1 MSYRENYQS
10 WMNDSRLCEEGRA
23 ELAAIASDEKEK
35 EYRFGGELEFGTA
48 GMRGLIGYG
57 MNMMNVYTVM
67 RATQGLAEYI
77 GTLSKEEQKRGVV
90 ISYDTRR
97 KSREFA
103 QAAAGVLAKNG
114 IKAYLFGDVHPVP
127 MLSYA
132 VRYLHT
138 VAGIMIT
145 ASHNPKEYNGY
156 KVYGEDG
163 AQMSPEATEKVVQFI
178 ARITDYLSVSADEQ
192 SIEPMC

>member
-97 KSREFA
+97 KSLEFA

-145 ASHNPKEYNGY
+145 ASHNPKE
-156 KVYGEDG
+156 
-163 AQMSPEATEKVVQFI
+163 
-178 ARITDYLSVSADEQ
+178 
-192 SIEPMC
+192 

>member
-1 MSYRENYQS
+1 MSYQSIYQS
-10 WMNDSRLCEEGRA
+10 WVDDPRLAEADRA
-23 ELAAIASDEKEK
+23 ELKAIASDEKEK

-48 GMRGLIGYG
+48 GMRGIIGCG

-67 RATQGLAEYI
+67 RATQGLSEYI
-77 GTLSKEEQKRGVV
+77 KTLSEEEQKKGVV

-97 KSREFA
+97 NSRLFA
-103 QAAAGVLAKNG
+103 EKAAGVLAKNG

-132 VRYLHT
+132 VRYLGT

-156 KVYGEDG
+156 KVYG
-163 AQMSPEATEKVVQFI
+163 
-178 ARITDYLSVSADEQ
+178 
-192 SIEPMC
+192 